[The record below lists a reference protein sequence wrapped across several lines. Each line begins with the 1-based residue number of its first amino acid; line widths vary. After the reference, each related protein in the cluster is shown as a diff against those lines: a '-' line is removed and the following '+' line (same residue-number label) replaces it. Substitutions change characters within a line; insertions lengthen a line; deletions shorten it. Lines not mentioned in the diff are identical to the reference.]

1 MYISFIYHLHIYIYI
16 HLYSVRAFAASEC
29 DWWRNRLFL
38 PLRAVGLSFFQ
49 VLWSVHC
56 LWNATCGWCADL
68 SHSVNVVFIPQGL
81 ILVWFFYK
89 LQRNG
94 FQGRA
99 GRPGPFTKIPQ
110 ERSRK
115 LLERSESEN
124 NLGARE
130 LVPSWALVK
139 RVFAGLNSLRLRHL
153 SSARHRSS
161 TIRKRMWRLGWFS
174 WILEWMTI
182 FRTFS
187 QTFLP
192 PSNFRVIVF
201 TLHVIACTCTW
212 VHVSSMINNTLLH
225 TTHYI
230 LY

>member
-1 MYISFIYHLHIYIYI
+1 M
-16 HLYSVRAFAASEC
+16 RAFAASEC

-192 PSNFRVIVF
+192 PSNFGWLCSRCMS
-201 TLHVIACTCTW
+201 LHAHAHGCTYHQWLIIRCYIQ
-212 VHVSSMINNTLLH
+212 HIIYYIN
-225 TTHYI
+225 I
-230 LY
+230 LYNIIHT